1 MFQQFY
7 GFTRL
12 PFSKSIPTADLFN
25 TAGQNELSARLTYL
39 VREQGLGLITGEFG
53 SGKSTAVRAF
63 TASLDF
69 NRYFVIYLTNPTTG
83 ISGLYREMLLALGHE
98 PPYTASRQVSAIR
111 AAFDDLLSHKRRS
124 PLVIV
129 DEAHL
134 LTQDLLEQ
142 LRLLFSYKMDSQ
154 SLATLV
160 LVGHPSLRST
170 LRLSVHEAF
179 YQRLAVRYHLPPLDL
194 QETIGYVKHHV
205 QVAGFTAATLFT
217 DDAITRIFEYTKG
230 LPRRINQV
238 CTTALMAAMI
248 DQKSIVDE
256 SSVRK
261 ALYLSYR
268 TSAIADLEYV

>member
-12 PFSKSIPTADLFN
+12 PFSKSIPTDDLFN

-39 VREQGLGLITGEFG
+39 VREQGLGLVTGEFG

-83 ISGLYREMLLALGHE
+83 ISGLYREMLFALGHE

-111 AAFDDLLSHKRRS
+111 AAFDDLLSHKRRAS
-124 PLVIV
+124 LVIV

-134 LTQDLLEQ
+134 LTQDMLEQ

-170 LRLSVHEAF
+170 LRLTIHEAF
-179 YQRLAVRYHLPPLDL
+179 YQRLAVRYHLPSLDL

-205 QVAGFTAATLFT
+205 QVAGFTSTTLFT

-261 ALYLSYR
+261 A
-268 TSAIADLEYV
+268 IADLEYV

>member
-12 PFSKSIPTADLFN
+12 PFSKSISTDDLFD
-25 TAGQNELSARLTYL
+25 TAGQKELSARLTFL
-39 VREQGLGLITGEFG
+39 VRERGLGLVTGEFG

-63 TASLDF
+63 TASLDS
-69 NRYFVIYLTNPTTG
+69 NRYLVTYLANPTTG
-83 ISGLYREMLLALGHE
+83 ISGLYRELLLNLGHR

-111 AAFDDLLSHKRRS
+111 AAFDDLLSNKHRA

-134 LTQDLLEQ
+134 LSQDMLEQ

-154 SLATLV
+154 SLATLL
-160 LVGHPSLRST
+160 LVGHPSLRSS
-170 LRLSVHEAF
+170 LRLTVHEAL
-179 YQRLAVRYHLPPLDL
+179 YQRLSVRYHLPPLDL

-205 QVAGFTAATLFT
+205 QVAGFTSATLFT
-217 DDAITRIFEYTKG
+217 DDAISRIFEYTKG

-238 CTTALMAAMI
+238 CTTTLMAGMI
-248 DQKSIVDE
+248 DQKSVVDE

-261 ALYLSYR
+261 A
-268 TSAIADLEYV
+268 IADLEYD